1 MPETP
6 DTPPAESSGDV
17 PEKDAAFG
25 WRRAAEL
32 VKNIFRLERSVA
44 RLEAENRELRKRVE
58 ELQRSVDDHNG
69 QLKAILASMN
79 TTIRTSVESSA
90 ERIAI
95 ETVLRFLEA
104 KK

>member
-1 MPETP
+1 MTETP
-6 DTPPAESSGDV
+6 DTSGEGSSVEV
-17 PEKDAAFG
+17 PDKEAAFG

-32 VKNIFRLERSVA
+32 VKNIFRLERSVV
-44 RLEAENRELRKRVE
+44 RLKEENRELRRRVE

-69 QLKAILASMN
+69 QLKAILGSLN
-79 TTIRTSVESSA
+79 TTLRTSVESSA